1 MKRGMVKDCA
11 HVCVSAFEA
20 CGIHPAGF
28 SAVGSF
34 IQEASICPASP
45 LWQALHWDPVIHR

>member
-1 MKRGMVKDCA
+1 MKGGMVKDCT

-20 CGIHPAGF
+20 CGIHPVYF

-45 LWQALHWDPVIHR
+45 LWQALHWDPVIQR